1 MEFEKTIGGAHLF
14 CKLKIRIESTIDE
27 VDVAEI
33 QREKFEKLQQDVI
46 DNDGVIEDQ
55 IDMNTNSLGN
65 NSIVFDF
72 EDLEPVSERVKLE
85 GDEYK

>member
-1 MEFEKTIGGAHLF
+1 M
-14 CKLKIRIESTIDE
+14 
-27 VDVAEI
+27 
-33 QREKFEKLQQDVI
+33 I